1 MMESC
6 ASPQKKEKVVMA
18 RIKVKV
24 LGEGQH
30 PSEALIAIRTAAGV
44 EENAIVDRR
53 SIDNDTIEVG
63 YPVGSDNDRYLVELP
78 RETVNGHWRLWMK
91 RSDVLD
97 RVPA

>member
-1 MMESC
+1 
-6 ASPQKKEKVVMA
+6 MA
-18 RIKVKV
+18 RIRVKV

-30 PSEALIAIRTAAGV
+30 PSEALVAIQTADGV
-44 EENAIVDRR
+44 VENAIVDHR

-78 RETVNGHWRLWMK
+78 RETANGQWRVWMK